1 MDKTELRIKIAELL
15 GWTDIRDDPFGEGLY
30 GFLQDRQTS
39 YLSDWTNT
47 SRRPSYLSDWT
58 NKIEDAYQLEDE
70 IPEDQRPIYVKALY
84 DLVKPDLTGIDFN
97 NRDELDRANNN
108 YTWSLI
114 HATPEQRC
122 RAWVAWREAVK
133 QEAGE

>member
-30 GFLQDRQTS
+30 GFLQDRQT
-39 YLSDWTNT
+39 
-47 SRRPSYLSDWT
+47 SYLSDWT